1 MTQRTDLRGPRAF
14 VDKTRSGGES
24 PTVMKTSRA
33 LCLLLLCLPLAACDK
48 GPKSGEARAAP
59 TATGAAAPN
68 AAGAAATATTA
79 TSAAPAGTTFGAGVK
94 LAETTPIDAILADPK
109 AFQGKTVRVEGM
121 ITDVCPKRGCWFDMA
136 GGGPGKKLQF
146 KVTDGEMVFP
156 VDAKGKYAVA
166 EGVVAVRELTLE
178 QTREQ
183 AEYRSQEY
191 GIKYDPASITQP
203 SVSVRLDGIG
213 AVFRDQK

>member
-1 MTQRTDLRGPRAF
+1 MT
-14 VDKTRSGGES
+14 
-24 PTVMKTSRA
+24 TSRA
-33 LCLLLLCLPLAACDK
+33 LCLLLLCLSLAACDK
-48 GPKSGEARAAP
+48 GPKPGEAKAAP
-59 TATGAAAPN
+59 AQ
-68 AAGAAATATTA
+68 AG
-79 TSAAPAGTTFGAGVK
+79 AAPAGAAPAATSAQAPAGTAFGAGVK
-94 LAETTPIDAILADPK
+94 LAESTPIDAILADPK
-109 AFQGKTVRVEGM
+109 AYQGKTVRVEGM
-121 ITDVCPKRGCWFDMA
+121 ITDVCPKRGCWFDLA

-166 EGVVAVRELTLE
+166 EGVVAVRELTIE

-183 AEYRSQEY
+183 AEYRAKEY